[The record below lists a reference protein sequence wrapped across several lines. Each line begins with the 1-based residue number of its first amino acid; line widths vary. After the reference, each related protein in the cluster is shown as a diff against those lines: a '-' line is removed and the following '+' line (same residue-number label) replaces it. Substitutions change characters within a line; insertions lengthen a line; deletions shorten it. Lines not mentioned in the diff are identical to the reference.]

1 MEIKKHSNVY
11 KVKMYE
17 TLVIPVFMYG
27 SECWT
32 LRKEDEHRI
41 EVAEMNW
48 LRRILRITRLH
59 RMRNEDIRN
68 RLQQEVTLIDRIRK
82 KRLSWF
88 GHVTRMNERR
98 LPQRAMHCYVTG
110 RRTRGR
116 QRKRWRDNIM
126 EDLETRNISLR
137 QAVDLAGDRVKWRHF
152 VTSSLAAS

>member
-1 MEIKKHSNVY
+1 MY
-11 KVKMYE
+11 K

-27 SECWT
+27 SECWI

-98 LPQRAMHCYVTG
+98 LPLRAMHCYVTG

-116 QRKRWRDNIM
+116 QRKRWRENIM